1 MMSIT
6 MKDIAKIAGVST
18 NTVSRALNNK
28 PEIDKETKRRIIEI
42 ANKLNYTPNS
52 IAASL
57 ASNKT
62 RTIGLVIP
70 DISDPFFAQQT
81 RGVEDTVRAKGFSVI
96 IINTDENPEAEL
108 KAVNTFR
115 GIRVAGII
123 LTSVFPDTQHLKL
136 LQDQKIPF
144 VLLNR
149 WSPAIETDYVINDNV
164 AGAYAA
170 TKHLIKK
177 GHTRIAFITGIPKI
191 TSVQERLKG
200 YRQAFQEANLPILE
214 ELIVHSESL
223 DPQAGKVYAR
233 QLLSLQPRP
242 TAILAY
248 CDQLALG
255 VYTAVKE
262 SKLSIP
268 EDIALVGYDD
278 IPFSAFFEVPLTTV
292 AQPAYQMGSTASD
305 ILIERI
311 NAAREEKEEIEV
323 ANAPKKQIVFKP
335 QLVVRRSCG
344 AGLKES

>member
-28 PEIDKETKRRIIEI
+28 PEINKETRRRIIEI
-42 ANKLNYTPNS
+42 AKKLNYTPNS

-62 RTIGLVIP
+62 KTIGLVIP
-70 DISDPFFAQQT
+70 DITDPFFAQQA
-81 RGVEDTVRAKGFSVI
+81 RGIEDTARAKGFSVI
-96 IINTDENPEAEL
+96 VINTDENSETEL

-115 GIRVAGII
+115 SIRVAGII
-123 LTSVFPDTQHLKL
+123 LTSVFSGTQHIKL
-136 LQDQKIPF
+136 LQEQQIPF

-149 WSPAIETDYVINDNV
+149 WSPVFDTDYVINDNV
-164 AGAYAA
+164 AGAYEA
-170 TKHLIKK
+170 TKHLINR
-177 GHTRIAFITGIPKI
+177 GHTRIAFITGIPEI

-200 YRQAFQEANLPILE
+200 YKQAFKEGNLPILE
-214 ELIVHSESL
+214 NLIVNTESL
-223 DPQAGKVYAR
+223 DPQSGKVHAE
-233 QLLSLQPRP
+233 QLLAIKPRP

-248 CDQLALG
+248 CDLLALG

-262 SKLSIP
+262 SNLSIP

-292 AQPAYQMGSTASD
+292 AQPAYQMGLTACD
-305 ILIERI
+305 ILVERI
-311 NAAREEKEEIEV
+311 KAVREENGEENKSD
-323 ANAPKKQIVFKP
+323 ALKKQIVFKP
-335 QLVVRRSCG
+335 QLIVRKSCG
-344 AGLKES
+344 ACLNKS